1 MYVQFFRANCNYLLS
16 MVVQNSSRL
25 GCCVNPKY
33 CFSEERTFLF
43 LLLKRTRERER
54 EREKRADFVHIHER
68 ENDKER
74 KKERERERR
83 EVFKTH
89 SKASEVKNG
98 INAQYIKTQRRE
110 KEREQK

>member
-1 MYVQFFRANCNYLLS
+1 
-16 MVVQNSSRL
+16 
-25 GCCVNPKY
+25 
-33 CFSEERTFLF
+33 
-43 LLLKRTRERER
+43 
-54 EREKRADFVHIHER
+54 VHIHER

-98 INAQYIKTQRRE
+98 INAQYIKTQRGE